1 MATFKENKNVS
12 DRSGSDRQR
21 HKEKIEKAI
30 KEGIYDIVADE
41 SIIGQEGKKKV
52 KIPVRG
58 IKEYRFVYGEN
69 ENKKNVG
76 SAPGKD
82 IQRGQKVGSKQQ
94 ASSKGDKAGNNKGE
108 EYYEV
113 EITLEELSKYLFD
126 EFKLPNLKKKKFKQ
140 ISTKSFKRHGYRN
153 KGIRPRLDKKETII
167 KKIKR
172 KKKAINNGSREEDS
186 DERFGF
192 QYDDLRYRH
201 IKEKKKPTS
210 NAAVFFI
217 MDISGSMT
225 KDKKFL
231 ARSFFFLL
239 YQFVRSKYENIEH
252 AFIAHDTSAKEV
264 NEDDFFGKGS
274 SGGTLASTGLD
285 KCLDIIQTRFHP
297 DAWNIYVF
305 QCSDGDNWPEDNDGA
320 LKYAKQLKS
329 LAQFYGYC
337 EIEPSELNRKA
348 QGWLQMSNLSE
359 LFSSLV
365 DEKFKIAEVR
375 KKDDIWL
382 AFQRFFGGFN
392 E

>member
-30 KEGIYDIVADE
+30 KEGIHDIVADE
-41 SIIGQEGKKKV
+41 SIIGQDGKKKV
-52 KIPVRG
+52 KIPVKG

-69 ENKKNVG
+69 EKKKNVG
-76 SAPGKD
+76 SAHDKD
-82 IQRGQKVGSKQQ
+82 VARGQKVGSKQK
-94 ASSKGDKAGNNKGE
+94 AKGGQPDKAGKDKGE
-108 EYYEV
+108 EFYEV
-113 EITLEELSKYLFD
+113 EITLEELAQYLFED
-126 EFKLPNLKKKKFKQ
+126 LNLPNLEKKKFQQ
-140 ISTKSFKRHGYRN
+140 ISTKTFKRHGYRN
-153 KGIRPRLDKKETII
+153 KGIRPRLDKKETIK

-172 KKKAINNGSREEDS
+172 KKKAIKNETRDKDS
-186 DERFGF
+186 EERFGF
-192 QYDDLRYRH
+192 HYDDLKYRH

-225 KDKKFL
+225 KEKKFL

-252 AFIAHDTSAKEV
+252 TFISHDVSAQEV
-264 NEDDFFGKGS
+264 NEEDFFGKGS
-274 SGGTLASTGLD
+274 SGGTLVSSGLD
-285 KCLDIIQTRFHP
+285 KCLDVIQTRYHP

-320 LKYAKQLKS
+320 HKSAKHLRS

-337 EIEPSELNRKA
+337 EIEPSDFKRGS
-348 QGWLQMSNLSE
+348 GWLQMSNLSE
-359 LFSSLV
+359 LFSDLV
-365 DEKFKIAEVR
+365 CDKFKIAEIR

-382 AFQRFFGGFN
+382 AFQRFFGGFR